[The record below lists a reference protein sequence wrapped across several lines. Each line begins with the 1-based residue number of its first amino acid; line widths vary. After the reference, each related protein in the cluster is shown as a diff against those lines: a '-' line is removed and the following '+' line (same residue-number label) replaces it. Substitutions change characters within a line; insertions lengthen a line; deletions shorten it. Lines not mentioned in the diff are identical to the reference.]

1 MNYLRSA
8 TTPRALLRLAAACA
22 LGLALGTAQAATP
35 KVVKKVAP
43 EFPREAMKQSV
54 DSGTVKAKM
63 TIEPDG
69 KVSDVTIVEAQPPRV
84 FDRAVKSALMDW
96 RFEPSGEKQ
105 SHEVKLVFSN
115 AD

>member
-8 TTPRALLRLAAACA
+8 SIPRVALRLAAACV
-22 LGLALGTAQAATP
+22 LGLVLGAAQASTP

-43 EFPREAMKQSV
+43 EFPREAMKQAI

-63 TIEPDG
+63 AIDPDG
-69 KVSDVTIVEAQPPRV
+69 KVTEVTIIEAQPARV
-84 FDRAVKSALMDW
+84 FDRAVKTALMDW